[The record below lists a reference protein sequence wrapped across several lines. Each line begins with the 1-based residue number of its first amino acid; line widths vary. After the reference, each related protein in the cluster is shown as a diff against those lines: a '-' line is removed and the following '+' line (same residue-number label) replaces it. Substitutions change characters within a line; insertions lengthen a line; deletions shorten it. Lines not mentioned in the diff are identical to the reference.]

1 MKMKFLRLMIIIRC
15 SFWFD
20 VESFHI
26 QNWLF
31 YLFDHLLGHCNI
43 LLFDSDFNENIQDF
57 TLILKGFVISLQK
70 LLVYFNDAKEFLHLI
85 NR

>member
-1 MKMKFLRLMIIIRC
+1 MIIIHY

-31 YLFDHLLGHCNI
+31 YLFDHLQGHCNI
-43 LLFDSDFNENIQDF
+43 LLFDSDFIKNIQDF
-57 TLILKGFVISLQK
+57 TLILKGFAISLQK
-70 LLVYFNDAKEFLHLI
+70 LPMYFNDAKYFLHLI
-85 NR
+85 NH